1 MYITHK
7 DKVTN
12 YPMLAANQAVTP
24 QLKIHAC
31 KKAVMQNL
39 IDQLTREFN
48 RIRGLQFGLCAVRRS
63 DAHAYL
69 VDTDISE
76 LKAECCIAPHNK
88 KQTWNVIL
96 TSLTM
101 PMQTEM

>member
-1 MYITHK
+1 
-7 DKVTN
+7 
-12 YPMLAANQAVTP
+12 MLAAKQVVTP

-31 KKAVMQNL
+31 KKAVMHNL
-39 IDQLTREFN
+39 IDLLTREFN

-63 DAHAYL
+63 DAHAYS

-88 KQTWNVIL
+88 KLKLMEDIERDFDEPN
-96 TSLTM
+96 SADAN
-101 PMQTEM
+101 